1 MPQNSNFFFQIKNN
15 HTQLFQLLRSDDCDI
30 VKEKNLISTALE
42 NQPGLL
48 AYFLNECNSL
58 SSTKIEVVLKNLIKL
73 KAFNAITINQ
83 SIVVDTT
90 PAQRYSV
97 SYLLLSS
104 VEGRKILNE
113 NPQLCDLI
121 GEELTIDQLQQF
133 VNGTSYDGIL
143 YYLLTDEVGRE
154 ILKKHSTLQEKVLEI
169 DEEPYKILSIEITGG
184 PHKGKVFRD
193 LFENLLTN
201 SPDMQASLSH

>member
-1 MPQNSNFFFQIKNN
+1 MPQSSNFFSQAKNEP
-15 HTQLFQLLRSDDCDI
+15 TDLFELLSSDDCDFD
-30 VKEKNLISTALE
+30 KEKNLISTALE

-58 SSTKIEVVLKNLIKL
+58 SSAKIEVVLKNLIKL

-83 SIVVDTT
+83 SIAVDTT
-90 PAQRYSV
+90 PAQHHSV

-113 NPQLCDLI
+113 NPQLGDLI

-133 VNGTSYDGIL
+133 VNGTRYDGIL

-154 ILKKHSTLQEKVLEI
+154 ILKKHATLQEKILKI
-169 DEEPYKILSIEITGG
+169 DEEPCKILSREITGG

-193 LFENLLTN
+193 LFENILTD
-201 SPDMQASLSH
+201 SPGLKVSRSH